1 MFIIILIHIV
11 DGGRWLHFKGD
22 GPANQGFWW
31 SVRATPQVD
40 KMKGG
45 FLVDVN
51 IRSSELWS

>member
-11 DGGRWLHFKGD
+11 DGDRGLHFKGD

-31 SVRATPQVD
+31 SVRAPQVD

-51 IRSSELWS
+51 VRSSELWS